1 MLPPSWKAEIQKTT
15 EETTDADREKRQA
28 QANDAAANITAAIN
42 TLSDAQKS
50 QTSSENRNENIDR
63 VISIATLV
71 LVFLTVIFAC
81 LAWLALSGQLTEM
94 KSAGEQS
101 RQLVE
106 ANGKLAEAANK
117 QATAAV
123 ENAKTAHDSYVAS
136 QRAWVGPRNAKI
148 SSVPSLDK
156 DLPIILEYGNT
167 GREPAFEAVQD
178 TDVFTAT
185 EDEDNAGAPNQR
197 VNDFIGKCK
206 MMWRPEKAIVVY
218 PSVGLSAAN
227 YSLTR
232 TIDKSLID
240 EGVVSG
246 TRLVFFSGCFSYKTI
261 DTIHRSWFCY
271 FYKAG
276 KTEIS
281 NWSIC
286 PYGNGAD

>member
-1 MLPPSWKAEIQKTT
+1 MPASPK
-15 EETTDADREKRQA
+15 
-28 QANDAAANITAAIN
+28 
-42 TLSDAQKS
+42 TLSL
-50 QTSSENRNENIDR
+50 
-63 VISIATLV
+63 IA
-71 LVFLTVIFAC
+71 
-81 LAWLALSGQLTEM
+81 
-94 KSAGEQS
+94 
-101 RQLVE
+101 R
-106 ANGKLAEAANK
+106 LAEEDYKRLLA
-117 QATAAV
+117 
-123 ENAKTAHDSYVAS
+123 
-136 QRAWVGPRNAKI
+136 
-148 SSVPSLDK
+148 
-156 DLPIILEYGNT
+156 
-167 GREPAFEAVQD
+167 REPAVEAVQD